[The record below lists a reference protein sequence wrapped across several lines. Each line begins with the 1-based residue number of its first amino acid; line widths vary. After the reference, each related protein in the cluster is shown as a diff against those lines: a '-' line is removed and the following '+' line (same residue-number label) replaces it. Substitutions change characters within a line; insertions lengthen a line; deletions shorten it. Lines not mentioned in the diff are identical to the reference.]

1 MAETSNGGTSG
12 GGGKA
17 LRRYGPILIVV
28 VLIAGV
34 IAIASRG
41 GDDESGDATTT
52 TTADNSDLPLTYEE
66 AVAAGTEGDIEWG
79 EGCDTELGLLKVPVS
94 NAAPCIEPWDETED
108 NGGAT
113 SQGVTADEILV
124 VNYQQEPD
132 PLQQALVEDAGA
144 NTDPALNNEVE
155 VNYIELFADVYETYG
170 RTVRVETLEASGGP
184 DDATAAQADAL
195 RAIELEPF
203 AVVGAPTTD
212 AWAQEIADAGI
223 ICVACGNAEGAEKVA
238 DNAPYWWPTG
248 MNPSQADAHLVDMVG
263 TQFVGKPAEFAG
275 DEAMHSEE
283 RVFGWIQAETETYE
297 YKSRNDAFE
306 EAFADEYDGEI
317 ASRFTYLFDPSKAAD
332 IGTTAVARMKEAGV
346 TTIIISTDPLI
357 PAEIT
362 KEATAQDY
370 FPEWIIGP
378 SVLADTTIFGRTF
391 DQEQWSHAMGLGL
404 TAARAEREL
413 SDSYHVYD
421 WYFGEPPAVNTQAVL
436 APGPERLARGIH
448 LAGPNLTP
456 ESFERGMFRSPR
468 YDTGLTDTRDSWGEG
483 VWPEVDRNSSD
494 DATAIWWD
502 PDATG
507 KDEAGNEGTGQIVY
521 VDGGHRYL
529 PDEWPTDAIAWFDPD
544 GAVAIYDTRPDA
556 PPDYPAWPGS
566 PAAG

>member
-1 MAETSNGGTSG
+1 MAETSNGGASG
-12 GGGKA
+12 GGAKA
-17 LRRYGPILIVV
+17 LKRYGPILLVV
-28 VLIAGV
+28 VV
-34 IAIASRG
+34 IAAVIAFASSG
-41 GDDESGDATTT
+41 GDDDDDATTGT
-52 TTADNSDLPLTYEE
+52 TTADNSDLPMTYEE

-94 NAAPCIEPWDETED
+94 NAAPCVEPWDETED

-113 SQGVTADEILV
+113 AQGVTADEILV
-124 VNYQQEPD
+124 VNYQAEPD

-144 NTDPALNNEVE
+144 NTDPTLTNEVE
-155 VNYIELFADVYETYG
+155 VNYIKLFTDVYETYG
-170 RTVRVETLEASGGP
+170 RTVRVETIEASGGP

-195 RAIELEPF
+195 RAIELKPF

-223 ICVACGNAEGAEKVA
+223 VCLACGTAEGAEKVA

-248 MNPSQADAHLVDMVG
+248 MNPTQADAHLVEMVG
-263 TQFVGKPAEFAG
+263 KQFVGKPAEFAG

-283 RVFGWIQAETETYE
+283 RVFGWIQAETETDE
-297 YKSRNDAFE
+297 YKARNDAFE
-306 EAFADEYDGEI
+306 EQLAAGYDGEI
-317 ASRFTYLFDPSKAAD
+317 ATRFTYLFDPSKAAD
-332 IGTTAVARMKEAGV
+332 IATTAIARMKEAGV

-357 PAEIT
+357 PAQIT

-404 TAARAEREL
+404 TTARAEREL
-413 SDSYHVYD
+413 TDSYHVYD

-456 ESFERGMFRSPR
+456 ETFERGMFRSPR
-468 YDTGLTDTRDSWGEG
+468 YDTTLTDARDSWGEG
-483 VWPEVDRNSSD
+483 VWPEIDHNSSD

-529 PDEWPTDAIAWFDPD
+529 PDEWPTDAIPWFDPD
-544 GAVAIYDTRPDA
+544 GAVAIYDARPDA
-556 PPDYPAWPGS
+556 PPEYPAWPGS